1 MNDYSLLGASSLP
14 SSVYITNNPLH
25 VLYSIALI
33 KKETFGEEY
42 LIIWCGALSLDNYFP
57 ETSSIFDYSIL
68 DLSHLELNYY
78 FPLQKNY
85 KIFLSEVANHVQKVD
100 YLVTCFDTHLAFEA
114 LRNHYCVHW
123 AQVVILED
131 GIGNYFRSTMPLL
144 RRQIPK
150 SILNFF
156 RRGYLLNMTRS
167 NLGGNP
173 KVGFISALAPDIVY
187 KHRKSKAR
195 VVPIKNEFRA
205 ALEELRVEIPEIY
218 YEADVLISLTP
229 IFSQNRMSES
239 ELVAYINKILAHPSI
254 NEGSRVIIKPHPRED
269 LETLVRVVFSNFG
282 NTIAVADQGSIEMYL
297 PALQNMIWAGLPS
310 SGFLNSFWLYGP
322 SNKYMVFPLFH
333 MPFSFDVLQTL
344 KKLMGPALDVQSR

>member
-1 MNDYSLLGASSLP
+1 LL

-25 VLYSIALI
+25 ILHSIALI
-33 KKETFGEEY
+33 NKGVFGEEH
-42 LIIWCGALSLDNYFP
+42 LIIWCGTLTLENYFP
-57 ETSSIFDYSIL
+57 ETSSIFDYKVL
-68 DLSHLELNYY
+68 DLSHLELHLY

-85 KIFLSEVANHVQKVD
+85 KKFLDEVANQIQKID
-100 YLVTCFDTHLAFEA
+100 YLVTCFDTHLGFEA
-114 LRNHYCVHW
+114 LRNHYSIHW

-131 GIGNYFRSTMPLL
+131 GIGNYFRSTMPRL

-156 RRGYLLNMTRS
+156 KRGYLLNMTRS

-173 KVGFISALAPDIVY
+173 KVGFICALAPDMVY

-195 VVPIKNEFRA
+195 VVSIKNEFRA
-205 ALEELRVEIPEIY
+205 ALDELRVEIPEIY

-229 IFSQNRMSES
+229 IFSQKRMSES

-254 NEGSRVIIKPHPRED
+254 SEGSRVIIKPHPRED

-333 MPFSFDVLQTL
+333 MPFSLDVLQAL
-344 KKLMGPALDVQSR
+344 KRLMGPALEIQTS